1 MSFNIA
7 LTGLSAVN
15 EQLDSISNNIAN
27 VGTTGFK
34 SSRTEFGS
42 IYADSQA
49 MGVEVLGQTQSISK
63 GGSLVSTGRD
73 LDLAIS
79 GGGFFMTKASTG
91 ETNYTRAGV
100 FGADRNNF
108 IVNAS
113 GQKLQGY
120 AVDENNKLLAGAMT
134 DLQLKSTNLPA
145 TATGKLDFVANLDA
159 NENIPAVAAFDP
171 ANADSYNST
180 YTTKVFDSQGKEHTF
195 TQYFAKTS
203 ANNWDAYY
211 YLDGKAV
218 TAVTESVI
226 NPATG
231 AITSTSTTPTAATVP
246 PAPPAVPAPIAFEFN
261 ASGQMTSPYDYA
273 RVLANDPTDPPQHTA
288 ISFLADSAH
297 LGGGVADLNITMNYG
312 GKGIGGATQYGSN
325 FVVNTNKPDGYSA
338 GEQIGIA
345 IEKDGMVYATYS
357 NGQRQLQG
365 QVALAT
371 FTSLDGLRNVSGT
384 SWVETSESGQPLVGI
399 PGVGPFGDLS
409 AGALE
414 NSNVDL
420 TQQLVALME
429 SQRNYQ
435 ANTKVLSTDKELTQ
449 VLFGA
454 I

>member
-15 EQLDSISNNIAN
+15 DQLDTISNNIAN

-42 IYADSQA
+42 IYSDSLA
-49 MGVEVLGQTQSISK
+49 MGVEVLGKTQSISK
-63 GGSLVSTGRD
+63 GGSLVSTGRE

-79 GGGFFMTKASTG
+79 GGGFFITKASTG
-91 ETNYTRAGV
+91 EVNYTRAGV
-100 FGADRNNF
+100 FGTDKNNY

-113 GQKLQGY
+113 GQLLQGY
-120 AVDENNKLLAGAMT
+120 AVDENNRLLAGAMT
-134 DLQLKSTNLPA
+134 NLQLKATNLPA
-145 TATGKLDFVANLDA
+145 QATSTLDFVANLDA
-159 NENIPAVAAFDP
+159 NEDIPTLTPFDP
-171 ANADSYNST
+171 TKADSYNST
-180 YTTKVFDSQGKEHTF
+180 YTTKVFDSQGKEHTL
-195 TQYFAKTS
+195 TQYFVKS
-203 ANNWDAYY
+203 AANEWKAYY
-211 YLDGKAV
+211 YVDGAAV
-218 TAVTESVI
+218 ESVTETPAGGTPTTTATT
-226 NPATG
+226 PATPPTP
-231 AITSTSTTPTAATVP
+231 AI
-246 PAPPAVPAPIAFEFN
+246 PAPITFTFN
-261 ASGQMTSPYDYA
+261 AAGQMTAPYDYA
-273 RVLANDPTDPPQHTA
+273 RVLANDPADPPQHVE

-297 LGGGVADLNITMNYG
+297 LGGGVADMNVAMNYG
-312 GKGIGGATQYGSN
+312 GKGIGGVTQYGSS
-325 FVVNTNKPDGYSA
+325 FVVNSNKPDGYSA

-371 FTSLDGLRNVSGT
+371 FASLDGLRNVNGT
-384 SWVETSESGQPLVGI
+384 AWVQTAESGEPLIGV
-399 PGVGPFGDLS
+399 PGVGAFGDLS

-449 VLFGA
+449 VLFSA